1 MKTPSELE
9 YRTLRFLEA
18 GAADPAPLNTAGGPT
33 ACFATW
39 PGPPLA
45 AARRLAAHANAAR
58 GQSLLWLVGVRHG
71 KPTGADAS
79 GLDAWLAGVT
89 RHFDG
94 LAPRVRAYNVPAGR
108 GHRGRPLQVVALAI
122 ETERAPFVIR
132 LSGGQPSFD
141 VPWFDTSDGAIRSA
155 GRLELVKLLAPLN
168 DLPRFEVLEAEL
180 TFYHNPHAGS
190 GSKALYRWTLDG
202 SLYVMPAGDA
212 RVVVPLHRCHGG
224 VASPDGSFTS
234 QGTDFSLTADKGSSG
249 VRVTESAALIEGL
262 GRMFIYAC
270 GATAHREVAWQEKMS
285 VRLDL
290 APAGAD
296 RAAVAVAEL
305 RPEPT
310 RESNQAGRW
319 KL

>member
-9 YRTLRFLEA
+9 YRTLRFLE
-18 GAADPAPLNTAGGPT
+18 GTASGSPSVNAIGGPS
-33 ACFATW
+33 ACFASW

-58 GQSLLWLVGVRHG
+58 GQSLLWLVGVRNG
-71 KPTGADAS
+71 KPTGADAA
-79 GLDAWLAGVT
+79 GLDAWLAGVS
-89 RHFDG
+89 RYFDG

-108 GHRGRPLQVVALAI
+108 VPRGRAVQVVALSV

-132 LSGGQPSFD
+132 LSGGQPSFE
-141 VPWFDTSDGAIRSA
+141 VPWFDTSDGVIRSA

-168 DLPRFEVLEAEL
+168 ELPRFEVLEAEL
-180 TFYHNPHAGS
+180 TFYHNPHATGS
-190 GSKALYRWTLDG
+190 NKTAYRWTLDG
-202 SLYVMPAGDA
+202 SLYVVPTGDA
-212 RVVVPLHRCHGG
+212 RVILPLHRCHGG
-224 VASPDGSFTS
+224 LASANGAFTS
-234 QGTDFSLTADKGSSG
+234 EGTDFSLTADKASPG

-262 GRMFIYAC
+262 GRVYFYGC

-285 VRLDL
+285 VRIDL

-296 RAAVAVAEL
+296 RAAVALAEL

-310 RESNQAGRW
+310 RESNQAGHW